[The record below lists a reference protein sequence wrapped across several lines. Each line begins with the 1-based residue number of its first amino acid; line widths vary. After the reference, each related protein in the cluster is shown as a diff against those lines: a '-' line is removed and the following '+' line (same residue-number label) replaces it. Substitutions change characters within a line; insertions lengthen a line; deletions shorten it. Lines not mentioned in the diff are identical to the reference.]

1 MQQVIPVT
9 GITVVL
15 GLTRAF
21 LSVAW
26 FVIDVL
32 CIAVL
37 ALLAYNAHERLA
49 NECLAFARKLGQMR
63 WAQLD
68 HY

>member
-1 MQQVIPVT
+1 M
-9 GITVVL
+9 
-15 GLTRAF
+15 
-21 LSVAW
+21 
-26 FVIDVL
+26 IDVL
-32 CIAVL
+32 RIAVL

-49 NECLAFARKLGQMR
+49 NECLAFAGKLGQMR